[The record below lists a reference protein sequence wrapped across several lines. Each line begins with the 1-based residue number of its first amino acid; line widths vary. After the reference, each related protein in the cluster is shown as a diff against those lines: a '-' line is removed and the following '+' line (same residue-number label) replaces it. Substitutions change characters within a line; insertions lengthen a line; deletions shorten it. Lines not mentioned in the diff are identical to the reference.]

1 MSKLNQRYRQHVVE
15 HKAQNEDKQN
25 STHNTETTKMSIIDA
40 VDMNPRANYAIECSN
55 GDKPFPL
62 M

>member
-40 VDMNPRANYAIECSN
+40 VDMNPRARE
-55 GDKPFPL
+55 G
-62 M
+62 